1 MVYYIPMVDQE
12 MQKYIKQVRDE
23 ANEDMK
29 RHVGAYT
36 ESVDN
41 KLAAIAE
48 IVIQIKEVV
57 DHHTEIL
64 DSHSERLTS
73 IENDLKGKVNYEE
86 FILLKTQVAVK

>member
-1 MVYYIPMVDQE
+1 MVDQE

-64 DSHSERLTS
+64 DSHSELITKNLFS
-73 IENDLKGKVNYEE
+73 LKHK
-86 FILLKTQVAVK
+86 LQ